1 MHPVVK
7 PLLMSIKFFLLTL
20 FACCIC
26 YPLSAQTPADA
37 PLEISSCSIS
47 VQANMFT
54 ATTVMQLELYN
65 PNQKILDGEY
75 DFSLQAAQVVT
86 GFALDINGLMREGV
100 IVDKQQGRVAYENTI
115 RRRIDPGLLEMT
127 AGNHYRVRVYPM
139 PAKGIRKIRITISQ
153 LLTATSGSLLYD
165 LPLGISYAIKNLQL
179 TCAVKDAVQSP
190 SVMDGL
196 LKGKSFEKSSNGY
209 HLSFSEKNAMLKQRL
224 LFEIPFLQNKAV
236 LYVDH
241 NKPQPQFFL
250 RIKAGD
256 TISEDSIVN
265 STTIFWDVSASARKR
280 DVKKELAFLQ
290 AFAISRKLSELNLVI
305 FSNAVQQQKKFIL
318 KNGGL
323 QSALRLME
331 AQAFDGGTA
340 LGIID
345 CKQYNTD
352 LFMLFSDGLSNVGN
366 DALKLNG
373 KPLYCINSAA
383 AADLSLLKKIAT
395 TSGAAYVD
403 LSVMPVDAALASL
416 KSAPLQ
422 LLSVKQDGKEL
433 PLNTALPLSSNNWF
447 TIMGRMYNT
456 SSDIILDFGKEGRL
470 VRTEKLSILTQ
481 DIRDNISMDTSS
493 MLQQYE
499 SLQNNDAEDENAI
512 AFARQH
518 RFVNAALSFIV
529 LDNVEDYIQYGIVP
543 PADLQPQYQQKLS
556 AVKKLEEDLKASKAT
571 EETDNL
577 KKAAALYNDRI
588 RWWSADAPLINVDV
602 LELKP
607 VPPAFSGSQDA
618 NSNTNNVVAINGLQL
633 NSNTVNSLSEVVVI
647 GYGSRKR
654 RDLTGSV
661 VSISSADIASSGAQS
676 VAQALQGR
684 VAGVSITQNGIPG
697 AAEQILIRGTS
708 SLQNGKE
715 PLYILDGL
723 PVESSDIR
731 FINVQNIESITVFK
745 GVEAAVLYGSRGAN
759 GVIVITTKRGTVN
772 RYQPP
777 PALTKYSDLED
788 MDYIDELREIAKPK
802 MYEYYLSMKDSFEND
817 AAFYFDVAQ
826 LLFENGDQDHALR
839 VLTNLAEIR
848 SEDHQLL
855 RAMGYQLESWKLYE
869 QAIEVYKKVLAIKE
883 EEPQS
888 YRDLALAYERN
899 GQHRQAVEILYRV
912 ITKNF
917 YQYEARYRGLK
928 SLLLNEMTAIVS
940 QYPCTEDRPAIN
952 ENIIRPLPADIR
964 IVVDWNKDETDLDL
978 HVVEPG
984 GEECFFGNK
993 FTATGG
999 RLSDDFTQGYGPE
1012 EYEIQSAK
1020 KGRYAVIINYYG
1032 DRYQKQQTPSFVK
1045 LTIYRN
1051 FGKPDQSVQV
1061 QTFLMNNQRGKIEI
1075 ASIKF

>member
-1 MHPVVK
+1 M
-7 PLLMSIKFFLLTL
+7 

-26 YPLSAQTPADA
+26 YPLSAQPTTDA
-37 PLEISSCSIS
+37 PIELSSCSIS

-54 ATTVMQLELYN
+54 ATTVLQLELYN
-65 PNQKILDGEY
+65 PNQKVLDGEY

-86 GFALDINGLMREGV
+86 GFALDINGFMREGV
-100 IVDKQQGRVAYENTI
+100 IVDKQQGRLAYENTI

-165 LPLGISYAIKNLQL
+165 LPLDISYAIKNLQV

-190 SVMDGL
+190 SVTDGL
-196 LKGKSFEKSSNGY
+196 LKGKSFERISKGY
-209 HLSFSEKNAMLKQRL
+209 HLSFSEKNTTLKQSL
-224 LFEIPFLQNKAV
+224 LFEISLPQNGTV
-236 LYVDH
+236 LCVD
-241 NKPQPQFFL
+241 NSNAQPQFSL

-256 TISEDSIVN
+256 TISENSVVN
-265 STTIFWDVSASARKR
+265 NATIFFDVSASARKR
-280 DVKKELAFLQ
+280 NIKKELAFLQ
-290 AFAISRKLSELNLVI
+290 AFAISRKLSELNLVA
-305 FSNAVQQQKKFIL
+305 FSNTVQQQQKFL
-318 KNGGL
+318 VKNGGL
-323 QSALRLME
+323 EAAIRLIE
-331 AQAFDGGTA
+331 AQDFDGGTA
-340 LGIID
+340 LGVID

-366 DALKLNG
+366 DAVKLNG
-373 KPLYCINSAA
+373 KPLYCINSAV
-383 AADLSLLKKIAT
+383 AADHSLLKKIAA

-416 KSAPLQ
+416 QSAPMQ

-433 PLNTALPLSSNNWF
+433 PLNTALPLSSGNWF
-447 TIMGRMYNT
+447 TITGVMSNT
-456 SSDIILDFGKEGRL
+456 SSDIILGFGKEGRL
-470 VRTEKLSILTQ
+470 IRTEKIAIPAQ
-481 DIRDNISMDTSS
+481 GFRDSMSMDTSS
-493 MLQQYE
+493 LLQQYE
-499 SLQNNDAEDENAI
+499 SLQNNDAENQHAI

-518 RFVNAALSFIV
+518 RFVNGALSFIV

-543 PADLQPQYQQKLS
+543 PADLQPEYRQKLP
-556 AVKKLEEDLKASKAT
+556 AVKKLEEDLNASKAT

-577 KKAAALYNDRI
+577 KKAATLYNERI
-588 RWWSADAPLINVDV
+588 RWWSADAPLINIDA

-607 VPPAFSGSQDA
+607 VPPAFSGSQDV
-618 NSNTNNVVAINGLQL
+618 NSNTKNVVAINQPQQ
-633 NSNTVNSLSEVVVI
+633 NNNTVHFLSEVVVT

-661 VSISSADIASSGAQS
+661 VSISAADIASSGAQS

-684 VAGVSITQNGIPG
+684 VAGVSVTQSRIPG
-697 AAEQILIRGTS
+697 AAEQVLIRGTS
-708 SLQNGKE
+708 SVQNGKE

-731 FINVQNIESITVFK
+731 FVNLQNIETITVFK
-745 GVEAAVLYGSRGAN
+745 GVEAGVLYGSRGVN
-759 GVIVITTKRGTVN
+759 GVIVLTTKRGIVN
-772 RYQPP
+772 RYQLP
-777 PALTKYSDLED
+777 PALTRYSDLED

-802 MYEYYLSMKDSFEND
+802 MYEYYLLMKDSFEND

-826 LLFENGDQDHALR
+826 LLFENGDQEHALR
-839 VLTNLAEIR
+839 VLTNLAEMR

-869 QAIEVYKKVLAIKE
+869 QAIDVYKKVLAIKE

-928 SLLLNEMTAIVS
+928 SLLLNEMTAIIS

-984 GEECFFGNK
+984 GAECFFRNK
-993 FTATGG
+993 FTAAGG

-1012 EYEIQSAK
+1012 EYEIQNAR

-1075 ASIKF
+1075 ASIKI